1 MEVRFKTELWNP
13 LTMAHEMATTLF
25 FGSLGLYA
33 TYLTNQIY
41 FSDSTELTD
50 TSINLSES
58 NFKDMITYL
67 SFASGV
73 YVGDIGACLAVQPFL
88 GSWQSLGFNILIAI
102 IVPLSTY
109 FHVLPLLLIAVICCD
124 SCQLFSKP
132 QRILVRLGFAPT
144 NISMLFFNFGTVV
157 SHIYFRCLWN
167 TYFCYQ
173 FTWVNYGIIRNRFG
187 FLAFPLSLIWIITSA
202 SWYVWLARY
211 IVVLKQWYYMDIF
224 GGNVGFRRMVSLN
237 PDDKMMMEK
246 NARMGEGMPPV
257 GDDDVF
263 EDEPKKEK

>member
-1 MEVRFKTELWNP
+1 MDIFYFACGSLGFPFIFLLFWILLKYGVSRVEVRFKTELWNP

-144 NISMLFFNFGTVV
+144 NISMLFF
-157 SHIYFRCLWN
+157 
-167 TYFCYQ
+167 Q
-173 FTWVNYGIIRNRFG
+173 FWDGG
-187 FLAFPLSLIWIITSA
+187 FPHLLSVPLEHLLLLPIH
-202 SWYVWLARY
+202 
-211 IVVLKQWYYMDIF
+211 
-224 GGNVGFRRMVSLN
+224 
-237 PDDKMMMEK
+237 
-246 NARMGEGMPPV
+246 
-257 GDDDVF
+257 
-263 EDEPKKEK
+263 